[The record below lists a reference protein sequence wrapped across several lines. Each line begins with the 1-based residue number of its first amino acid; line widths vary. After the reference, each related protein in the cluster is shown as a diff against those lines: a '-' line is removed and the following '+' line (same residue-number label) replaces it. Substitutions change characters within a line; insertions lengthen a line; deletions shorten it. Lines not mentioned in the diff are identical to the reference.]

1 MRHAKQWVKQSY
13 KTLSHL
19 FDKRQQEIG
28 EVEVAKVIRAN
39 LHLEPVLG
47 PDVLTNKRR
56 VLGELTNEMRESPGQ
71 RAHHHPGVVD
81 QDVDLGHCLLQPLH
95 RGLDAGQ
102 ARQVHLLHADIPL
115 GLAPEKTRTLF
126 S

>member
-19 FDKRQQEIG
+19 FDERQQEIG

-39 LHLEPVLG
+39 LHLEPILS

-56 VLGELTNEMRESPGQ
+56 VLGE
-71 RAHHHPGVVD
+71 
-81 QDVDLGHCLLQPLH
+81 
-95 RGLDAGQ
+95 
-102 ARQVHLLHADIPL
+102 
-115 GLAPEKTRTLF
+115 
-126 S
+126 